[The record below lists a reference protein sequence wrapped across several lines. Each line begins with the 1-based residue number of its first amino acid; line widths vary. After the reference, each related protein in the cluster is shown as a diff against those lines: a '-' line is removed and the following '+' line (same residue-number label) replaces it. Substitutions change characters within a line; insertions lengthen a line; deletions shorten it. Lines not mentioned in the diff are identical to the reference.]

1 MERASDSRRLNN
13 RARFNGRP
21 SRLDHS
27 RQACGVPVQIPNRE
41 DADKELVDRS
51 LAGDRTAF
59 RELVLSHERAVFGT
73 IATMVNDP
81 LEADDIAQEV
91 FIKVHRSLKN
101 FRGQSR
107 FSVWLYR
114 ITINQ
119 CLDRI
124 KHRKRRPESSSL
136 DLHSSQEDDH
146 LYNIFEDPS
155 PSAADVYEDTQLQ
168 TVVRGV
174 LAELSPEH
182 RTVVA
187 LKDLE
192 GRSQEEIAEILECP
206 IGTVK
211 SRLTR
216 AREALKDRLRPFY
229 EAWRRE
235 EA

>member
-1 MERASDSRRLNN
+1 M
-13 RARFNGRP
+13 
-21 SRLDHS
+21 
-27 RQACGVPVQIPNRE
+27 QIPNRE
-41 DADKELVDRS
+41 DAYRELVDRS
-51 LAGDRTAF
+51 IAGDRKAF
-59 RELVLSHERAVFGT
+59 RDLVLSHERAVFGT

-101 FRGQSR
+101 FKGQSR

-114 ITINQ
+114 ITVNQ

-124 KHRKRRPESSSL
+124 KYRKRRPESTSL
-136 DLHSSQEDDH
+136 DLHSIQEDDH
-146 LYNIFEDPS
+146 LSSLFEDPT
-155 PSAADVYEDTQLQ
+155 PSAADIYEDTQLQ

-174 LAELSPEH
+174 LADLTPEH
-182 RTVVA
+182 RTVIA

-216 AREALKDRLRPFY
+216 AREALKDKLRPFY
-229 EAWRRE
+229 EAWKRE
-235 EA
+235 EAS